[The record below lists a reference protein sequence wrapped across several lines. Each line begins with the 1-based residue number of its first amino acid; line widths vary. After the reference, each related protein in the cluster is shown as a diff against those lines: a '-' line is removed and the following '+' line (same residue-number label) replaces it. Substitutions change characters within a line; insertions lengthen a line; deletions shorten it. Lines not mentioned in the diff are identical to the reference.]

1 MKNCDYYFVENVSGT
16 KNIPLDSRHPQS
28 EVMKKTQTCS
38 EQKNVKGPFLPDI
51 LLMHQ
56 SKLIV
61 RASKLFLIC

>member
-1 MKNCDYYFVENVSGT
+1 MFLAQ

-61 RASKLFLIC
+61 RASKLF